1 MEPGP
6 PVLRADSSLSEP
18 PVNPECV
25 TDTQLRLALC
35 NPWTVASQALLFME
49 LSRQED
55 SRVLDN
61 LVASEQERS
70 GATLCS
76 PEE

>member
-1 MEPGP
+1 METGP
-6 PVLRADSSLSEP
+6 PILQADSSWSEP

-25 TDTQLRLALC
+25 TDAQLCLALC

-61 LVASEQERS
+61 LVALEQERS